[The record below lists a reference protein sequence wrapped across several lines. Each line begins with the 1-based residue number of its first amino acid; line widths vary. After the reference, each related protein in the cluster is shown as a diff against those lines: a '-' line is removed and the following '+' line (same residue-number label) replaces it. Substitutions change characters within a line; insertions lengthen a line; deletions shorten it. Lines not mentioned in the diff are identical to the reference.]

1 MDVANFLHR
10 LIHAFDTPEPPPLPE
25 PDEKLALGALMVRVA
40 MSDNTYKV
48 DEISRIDRLLSRLY
62 GLGPIEAAKMRAV
75 SEKLE
80 KAAPDTERFADIIR
94 GTISFAARVD
104 ALEALW
110 EVVLA
115 DGVRRE
121 EEIAVVDDVRV
132 ALGLSPEDSDSA
144 RTRAETEL
152 SQSGN

>member
-1 MDVANFLHR
+1 MDAPSLLHR
-10 LIHAFDTPEPPPLPE
+10 LLHAFDAPEPPPLPA

-40 MSDNTYKV
+40 MSDHSYKFAEV
-48 DEISRIDRLLSRLY
+48 HRIDLLLSRLF
-62 GLGPIEAAKMRAV
+62 GLGPIEAAKMRAT

-80 KAAPDTERFADIIR
+80 KKAPDTDEFGEILRK
-94 GTISFAARVD
+94 TVSFPARVD

-115 DGVRRE
+115 DGERRE
-121 EEIAVVDDVRV
+121 EELAALEKVRET
-132 ALGLSPEDSDSA
+132 LGLSPEDSEAA

-152 SQSGN
+152 NRDV